1 MAAHD
6 RACREA
12 PTKALQAH
20 HSLSLPWFLPEHL
33 QERLPGCNNGRKCN
47 LAALHFLPP
56 WRSVPYDKQ
65 DIGETMTR
73 DPGLFPPADPALV
86 AKVAKAM
93 AEDQERKRAEAE
105 AEARMS
111 RIESKLDQI
120 LAILAQEQEERA
132 NCKT

>member
-1 MAAHD
+1 
-6 RACREA
+6 
-12 PTKALQAH
+12 
-20 HSLSLPWFLPEHL
+20 
-33 QERLPGCNNGRKCN
+33 
-47 LAALHFLPP
+47 
-56 WRSVPYDKQ
+56 
-65 DIGETMTR
+65 MTR